1 VTVVC
6 PNGHQSEM
14 ADYCDQCGAKIGGA
28 PAANAPPAPSPPATP
43 PAPRGDP
50 IGGAGAGPSQGA
62 APPAPASVP
71 AAPAPA
77 PAPVCPVCAMV
88 RVGED
93 RFCEGCGYDF
103 TSVQPPVQAIA
114 EGPALIAAW
123 EAIVTADREYYD
135 RVAPDGVEFPSH
147 CPSRHFLL
155 AGDQIRIGRH
165 SASRGVQAEVDLSG
179 APEDTAIS
187 HLHSLLIEQ
196 ADGSYSLIDPGSTN
210 GTTLND
216 DPTPLAANVAV
227 PIADGDQIHLGAWT
241 TITVRA
247 RKPAPPPS

>member
-1 VTVVC
+1 
-6 PNGHQSEM
+6 M

-28 PAANAPPAPSPPATP
+28 PLVGGPAMQAPLV
-43 PAPRGDP
+43 DP
-50 IGGAGAGPSQGA
+50 GPVVAAGPSEGGQ
-62 APPAPASVP
+62 PPD
-71 AAPAPA
+71 
-77 PAPVCPVCAMV
+77 PAPVPPLPAGPPAAATEAPGGPGRTCPVCAMV
-88 RVGED
+88 RVADD

-103 TSVQPPVQAIA
+103 TTAQAL
-114 EGPALIAAW
+114 GPAPADGPATQAAW
-123 EAIVTADREYYD
+123 EAVVTADRAYYD

-155 AGDQIRIGRH
+155 AGDQIRIGRQ
-165 SASRGVQAEVDLSG
+165 STSRGVQAEIDLSG

-216 DPTPLAANVAV
+216 DPTPLAANIAV

-247 RKPAPPPS
+247 RKPAAGRG

>member
-1 VTVVC
+1 MTVVC
-6 PNGHQSEM
+6 PNGHQSDM
-14 ADYCDQCGAKIGGA
+14 ADYCDQCGAKIGGTPAPNAA
-28 PAANAPPAPSPPATP
+28 PAPKPPATP
-43 PAPRGDP
+43 PVPRGDP
-50 IGGAGAGPSQGA
+50 IGGAGVGPGPGGE
-62 APPAPASVP
+62 PPAPAAA
-71 AAPAPA
+71 AAPAA
-77 PAPVCPVCAMV
+77 GCPVCAMV
-88 RVGED
+88 RVGDD

-103 TSVQPPVQAIA
+103 TSAQPPVSAIA
-114 EGPALIAAW
+114 EGSALVATW

-135 RVAPDGVEFPSH
+135 RVAPEGVEFPGH

-155 AGDQIRIGRH
+155 TGDQIRIGRH

-187 HLHSLLIEQ
+187 HLHGLLIEQ

-227 PIADGDQIHLGAWT
+227 PIVDGDQIHLGAWT

-247 RKPAPPPS
+247 RKPAPPPP